1 MFVWCLKQLKDSI
14 LKFLISGSFI
24 SQKAFLNYYTVILVS
39 FPSGRCADEVDNWA
53 NYVGY
58 KDDVYFLVKIV
69 FFLDVYLQPE
79 AVTRGV
85 L

>member
-14 LKFLISGSFI
+14 LKFSISGSFI

-39 FPSGRCADEVDNWA
+39 FPSGGCADEVDNWA

-58 KDDVYFLVKIV
+58 KGDVYFLVKIV
-69 FFLDVYLQPE
+69 YFLDVYLLSE